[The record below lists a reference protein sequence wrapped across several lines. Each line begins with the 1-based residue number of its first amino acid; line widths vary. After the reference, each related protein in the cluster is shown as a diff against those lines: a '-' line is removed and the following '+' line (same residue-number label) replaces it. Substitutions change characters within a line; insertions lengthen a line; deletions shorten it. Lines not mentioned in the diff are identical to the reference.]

1 MISILKQLQ
10 WHNHFS
16 HYQVFI
22 KISINFS
29 KSVHVKNK
37 RFVSNKCLKL
47 LILFTKLR
55 DRAQFFRYFFT
66 FFFLLVVLLLWGK
79 SMPAVLYHWFQ
90 TACSYILDLNNK
102 IKILSLNFL
111 YCCTFIFLGLGSF
124 AFTLASKK
132 SRNYYAGHL
141 RFLCLQEHDVKQV
154 ACYRYYLHL
163 CIFGK

>member
-1 MISILKQLQ
+1 MSKIINFTYEVKRLCTI
-10 WHNHFS
+10 F
-16 HYQVFI
+16 QVFL
-22 KISINFS
+22 
-29 KSVHVKNK
+29 H
-37 RFVSNKCLKL
+37 
-47 LILFTKLR
+47 
-55 DRAQFFRYFFT
+55 
-66 FFFLLVVLLLWGK
+66 FFLLLLLVLLLLWEK

-132 SRNYYAGHL
+132 SRNYYAGWHGHL